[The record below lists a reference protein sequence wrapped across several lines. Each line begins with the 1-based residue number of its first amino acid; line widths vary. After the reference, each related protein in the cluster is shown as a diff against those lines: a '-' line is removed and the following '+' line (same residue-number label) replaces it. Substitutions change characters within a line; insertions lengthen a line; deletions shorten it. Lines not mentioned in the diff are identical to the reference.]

1 MKSGF
6 TLAIPNP
13 CSEDWN
19 SFTPTETGGFCSRC
33 RKNVIDFTKAT
44 DDEIIAFMSKKPTH
58 TCGRFTSSQLKTYTI
73 LQSENVRPDFM
84 LLKAGVASLLLL
96 LISKPAS
103 TQVSLTRPSVETYQ
117 TTEVGTRTTRSGKI
131 AIRGK
136 VISSEDSVGIP
147 GASVVQKGMS
157 NGVFTDIDGAFEL
170 IIEPDRP
177 QILIVSFI
185 GYVTEEVKLEHSIPS
200 MVNITLFPALTGLV
214 GEVIVLTG
222 EVQSDLLYT
231 EKESRFTRFWKK
243 ITGKP

>member
-6 TLAIPNP
+6 TLSVPSP

-19 SFTPTETGGFCSRC
+19 SFAPTETGGFCGRC
-33 RKNVIDFTKAT
+33 QKNVIDFTNAT
-44 DDEIIAFMSKKPTH
+44 DDEIIAFISKKPKH
-58 TCGRFTSSQLKTYTI
+58 ACGRFKSSQLKTYTI
-73 LQSENVRPDFM
+73 FPAEKVTPGFM
-84 LLKAGVASLLLL
+84 LLKAGVVGLLLL

-103 TQVSLTRPSVETYQ
+103 AQVQMTKPLVETHQ
-117 TTEVGTRTTRSGKI
+117 TTEVATRTTRSGKI

-147 GASVVQKGMS
+147 GASVVQKGTS
-157 NGVFTDIDGAFEL
+157 EGVFTDINGAFEL
-170 IIEPDRP
+170 IIEPDSP

-200 MVNITLFPALTGLV
+200 MLNIKLSPALTGLV
-214 GEVIVLTG
+214 GEVIVVTG